1 MATAYHNLSDYD
13 FNSVPSAENMKFGI
27 VVSEWNYNITGALLK
42 GAIDTLKKHGAKDE
56 NIMVKTVPG
65 SFELT
70 FGANQLIEYS
80 EVDAVIAIG
89 CVVRGETPHF
99 DYVCMGAT
107 QGITQL
113 NASGDVPVIYGLI
126 TTNTMEQAEDRAGG
140 KLGNKGDECAITAIK
155 MIDFAWSL
163 QKQLYLCIAIEKQS
177 CLKRDLKQ
185 FSTTKGQIPEWP
197 NGADCKSAGL
207 RLRWFESIFAH

>member
-42 GAIDTLKKHGAKDE
+42 GAVDTLKKHGAKDE
-56 NIMVKTVPG
+56 NIMIKTVPG

-70 FGANQLIEYS
+70 FGANQIIEYS

-89 CVVRGETPHF
+89 CVVRGDTPHF

-155 MIDFAWSL
+155 MIDFVC
-163 QKQLYLCIAIEKQS
+163 K
-177 CLKRDLKQ
+177 LKK
-185 FSTTKGQIPEWP
+185 
-197 NGADCKSAGL
+197 
-207 RLRWFESIFAH
+207 